1 MKDYSSLISKVV
13 KKSPMH
19 VYTVCLPNKLLT
31 DLFVDYI
38 NSVNW
43 QGVMDSNDTVLIH
56 VDHATYNALASI
68 N

>member
-1 MKDYSSLISKVV
+1 MAD
-13 KKSPMH
+13 H

-38 NSVNW
+38 NFVNW
-43 QGVMDSNDTVLIH
+43 QCVMDSNDTVLIH

-68 N
+68 D

>member
-1 MKDYSSLISKVV
+1 MAQ
-13 KKSPMH
+13 H
-19 VYTVCLPNKLLT
+19 VYTVRLPNKLLT

-38 NSVNW
+38 NAVNW
-43 QGVMDSNDTVLIH
+43 QNVMDSNDTVLIH